1 MHSFSA
7 PVNAYQMLNRTWAS
21 LTPSPVTVVSDA
33 AQDCPEVLWM
43 VDGASVLAGALPSM
57 EVLGIGR
64 VPLL

>member
-1 MHSFSA
+1 
-7 PVNAYQMLNRTWAS
+7 MLNRTWAS

-43 VDGASVLAGALPSM
+43 VDGASVLAGALPSV